1 MSTPD
6 SPYTSGPPPP
16 RRPRAARGANPL
28 GRASDRLERWFS
40 RVLMVLLVLGVPVA
54 AFSAGQAA
62 YEASMRTVTAQA
74 AQRHEVATRLASSVQ
89 GDPTTGRQPALV
101 RWTDAD
107 GRARTGT
114 ALVESGTP
122 EGATVRVW
130 LDRDGRIT
138 GPPMS
143 TRAAQSN
150 GWFVGGVAGVGVA
163 AGCYAA
169 RAALRVALDRRRY
182 AQWDTEWDLVEPLW
196 SARFR
201 K

>member
-1 MSTPD
+1 
-6 SPYTSGPPPP
+6 
-16 RRPRAARGANPL
+16 
-28 GRASDRLERWFS
+28 
-40 RVLMVLLVLGVPVA
+40 MVLLVLGVPVA
-54 AFSAGQAA
+54 AYSAGQAA

-74 AQRHEVATRLASSVQ
+74 AQRHEVATRLAAGVQ

-107 GRARTGT
+107 GRAREGT

-122 EGATVRVW
+122 GGATVRVW
-130 LDRDGRIT
+130 VDRDGRIT

-143 TRAAQSN
+143 TLAAQSN

-182 AQWDTEWDLVEPLW
+182 AQWDAEWDLVEPLW

-201 K
+201 G